1 MIFYIHSPWWSFESK
16 QMRTVLIGCEHLTI
30 QRTVDVSVR
39 FRSKRG
45 EREVDV
51 CHDLNFREISVG
63 ANRKRL

>member
-1 MIFYIHSPWWSFESK
+1 
-16 QMRTVLIGCEHLTI
+16 MRTVLIDCEHLTI
-30 QRTVDVSVR
+30 QRAVDVSVR

-45 EREVDV
+45 EHEVDV